1 MTFEQLS
8 NALSVTTR
16 IDFELNDYDD
26 GDIRVYLNST
36 PDIALEL
43 QDFIVDRWESK
54 FREEAFA
61 ADSDNYE
68 SGIDAAKGSIYMK
81 KQRFYIE
88 FRSYQRVGQHR
99 WFRTY
104 SEPEPISS

>member
-1 MTFEQLS
+1 MTLEQLLS
-8 NALSVTTR
+8 ALSVNRR
-16 IDFELNDYDD
+16 IDFELNDYVE
-26 GDIRVYLNST
+26 GGIRVYLDST
-36 PDIALEL
+36 PEVALEL

-81 KQRFYIE
+81 KQQIFIE

-104 SEPEPISS
+104 SKPEPISS